1 MEFLV
6 EEIDA
11 LAVFT
16 VNLKHATFL
25 ESNTIKSL
33 LDNYYNCGFI
43 QYIVDISQCEYIDPA
58 FLSSLIIFLRTVVTK
73 GGTIRIVKPTLGTS
87 LGLFKNNSIRIFDL
101 YDSKEDAIKS
111 FKKGLRITLF
121 TETNYNNENLAS
133 NF

>member
-1 MEFLV
+1 MDFLV
-6 EEIDA
+6 EQIDA

-25 ESNTIKSL
+25 ESSAIKSL

-58 FLSSLIIFLRTVVTK
+58 FLSSLIIFLRTVVIK
-73 GGTIRIVKPTLGTS
+73 GGTIRIVKPALGTS
-87 LGLFKNNSIRIFDL
+87 LVFFKNNSIRIFDL
-101 YDSKEDAIKS
+101 YDSREDAIKS

-121 TETNYNNENLAS
+121 TESNYDSENLVS